1 MPEVYWQHVLRK
13 LLNFLDDEALP
24 VPSPTYDVAIHVFLT
39 SMLTYLQD
47 LIGLE
52 EKRGNRLIICRFW
65 RTAHPELF
73 RGSHIFIE
81 SHGMELTLNKPK
93 NRASY

>member
-24 VPSPTYDVAIHVFLT
+24 VPSPTDDVAIHVFLT
-39 SMLTYLQD
+39 LMLTYLQD

-52 EKRGNRLIICRFW
+52 
-65 RTAHPELF
+65 
-73 RGSHIFIE
+73 
-81 SHGMELTLNKPK
+81 
-93 NRASY
+93 